1 MPADGHLPWAEAH
14 AVAWSAAGALGRTSR
29 GLDAALGSVLA
40 TDLRA
45 VVPLPAF
52 DTAAMDG
59 FAVAGDGPWTVVG
72 QVLAGDPPP
81 ADIADGQCL
90 EVATGAPVPPTTRA
104 VLPYEQAT
112 RTDGVVAGPAAPEG
126 RHVRP
131 RGQDCP
137 QGERLVPAGRQVT
150 PAVLGLAASVGCDV
164 LDVVRPPEVTVL
176 VTGDEVV
183 AHGAPAAGQVRDA
196 IGPTLP
202 GVVAAAGGAVC
213 ELRRLADEQQGLDDA
228 LEQASGDVLVVSGG
242 SAAGPADHLRTLLR
256 KRAATVLVSAV
267 ACRPGHPQLL
277 ATLPDGRWVVGLP
290 GNPYAA
296 LGAMVTLLVPLLT
309 TLAGRPRPRPR
320 FGRLS
325 AVVSPHAHDT
335 RLVAV
340 READDGYEH
349 LGHDRS
355 GNLWGAALADA
366 LAVVPP
372 GQAST
377 WVQLLQLPTGAQAD
391 SGWSS
396 APERLVHAVG

>member
-1 MPADGHLPWAEAH
+1 MPACDGHVPWAEAH
-14 AVAWSAAGALGRTSR
+14 ALAWSSARPLPPTSR
-29 GLDAALGSVLA
+29 GLDAALGCVLA
-40 TDLRA
+40 ADLRA

-59 FAVAGDGPWTVVG
+59 FAVVGEGPWTAVG

-81 ADIADGQCL
+81 ADIAACQCL

-112 RTDGVVAGPAAPEG
+112 RTDGVVAGSVEEG

-137 QGERLVPAGRQVT
+137 EGERLVPAGRPVT
-150 PAVLGLAASVGCDV
+150 PAVLGLAASVGYDA
-164 LDVVRPPEVTVL
+164 LEVVRPPEVTVL

-183 AHGAPAAGQVRDA
+183 AHGAPAAGRVRDA

-202 GVVAAAGGAVC
+202 GVVAGAGGALR
-213 ELRRLADEQQGLDDA
+213 ELRRLRDERESLHDA
-228 LEQASGDVLVVSGG
+228 VKRASGDVLVVSGG
-242 SAAGPADHLRTLLR
+242 SAAGPADHLRTLLQER
-256 KRAATVLVSAV
+256 GANVLVGGVS
-267 ACRPGHPQLL
+267 CRPGHPQLL
-277 ATLPDGRWVVGLP
+277 AVLPDGRWVVGLP
-290 GNPYAA
+290 GNPFAA
-296 LGAMVTLLVPLLT
+296 LAATVTLLVPLLT

-325 AVVSPHAHDT
+325 AGVTPRAHDT

-340 READDGYEH
+340 RETDEGYEH
-349 LGHDRS
+349 VGHDRS

-372 GQAST
+372 GHTST
-377 WVQLLQLPTGAQAD
+377 WVQLLPLPAAAPTD
-391 SGWSS
+391 DLSSS
-396 APERLVHAVG
+396 APERVVHAVG